1 MQGKKERQEKLFIFY
16 QLSEHIPGDNLYRRL
31 NELLDFGFLYKA
43 TTHYYGVT
51 GPKSIDPVVFMKLML
66 VGYLENLNS
75 DRHIIRMASMRMD
88 IRYFIGYDVDQALPW
103 HSTLS
108 RTRQLY
114 SIDVFT
120 ALFKKVL
127 KQCIDKGMVSGRR
140 QAVDGFFIK
149 ANASLDSL
157 VEKEI
162 LEDGERFGHELT
174 ANEDKE
180 QPVTLKVE
188 EKGYQEVK
196 EIKPKKNFGDVI
208 HGDSTDTAASTGKK
222 QPSEPSPL
230 NVAARNEQENT
241 GLKQKKNPGNDTHYS
256 PSDPDA
262 KMSVKPG
269 KATAMNYL
277 GEVSVDTATHMIT
290 HVQVFTAEK
299 NDSQCL
305 AAVVTHVK
313 NNLMEYAIA
322 LQEIVADT
330 GFSSGDAL
338 KALEANGIIGYIPN
352 RGRFNYERDGFLFD
366 TEGDYYECQNGKRL
380 TFRGTQFDGGYFMKR
395 YLVNRKECAGCPFKE
410 QCSAYGQKIT
420 QIRETIDKPYYDRM
434 HVRMQTR
441 KAKILKK
448 LRQSTV
454 EPVIGTL
461 VNNLG
466 IKRVNTKG
474 LSQANKCLTMAAI
487 AYNLKKM
494 LKHKPRL
501 VQDNIKSCIYSLMVA
516 FKAGLKAI
524 AKFLHLSMN
533 RCPKLLTV
541 KDRKTLF
548 LAGIVQQPLDEKET
562 KNQERLIARPRTR
575 SAQTHLGDD
584 LACDSCSWIKR
595 VRIEFEKDRMYFSR

>member
-1 MQGKKERQEKLFIFY
+1 MQGKKSHQEKLFIKF
-16 QLSEHIPGDNLYRRL
+16 QLSDHVPVDNFYRVL
-31 NELLDFGFLYKA
+31 SEKLDFKFLYKLTA
-43 TTHYYGVT
+43 PYYGLE
-51 GPKSIDPVVFMKLML
+51 GQKSIDPVVFMKLML
-66 VGYLENLNS
+66 VGYLENISS
-75 DRHIIRMASMRMD
+75 DRHIIRISRLRLD
-88 IRYFIGYDVDQALPW
+88 ILYFIGYELDEELPW

-114 SIDVFT
+114 GEHIFME
-120 ALFKKVL
+120 LFKRVL
-127 KQCIDKGMVSGRR
+127 KQCIDKGMISGRR

-162 LEDGERFGHELT
+162 LDDAVRFRQELT
-174 ANEDKE
+174 ANEDNE
-180 QPVTLKVE
+180 QPIALRVE
-188 EKGYQEVK
+188 EKDYQQVK
-196 EIKPKKNFGDVI
+196 ETKAKKNFGEVI
-208 HGDSTDTAASTGKK
+208 HGGSTNTVQIIDKE
-222 QPSEPSPL
+222 QPGTSSAL
-230 NVAARNEQENT
+230 NVAARNEQEGT
-241 GLKQKKNPGNDTHYS
+241 DPKKSPGNDTHYS

-269 KATAMNYL
+269 KATSMNYL

-299 NDSQCL
+299 HDSQCL

-313 NNLMEYAIA
+313 NNLLENDIA
-322 LQEIVADT
+322 LQEIIADT

-380 TFRGTQFDGGYFMKR
+380 TYRGTQFDGGYFMKR
-395 YLVNRKECAGCPFKE
+395 YLVNRKECAGCPFQE
-410 QCSAYGQKIT
+410 QCSAYSQHVT

-434 HVRMQTR
+434 HIRMQTS

-466 IKRVNTKG
+466 IKKVNTKG

-494 LKHKPRL
+494 LKHKSKEI
-501 VQDNIKSCIYSLMVA
+501 QDNVQSLIN
-516 FKAGLKAI
+516 GLTG
-524 AKFLHLSMN
+524 FF
-533 RCPKLLTV
+533 RTKL
-541 KDRKTLF
+541 KIN
-548 LAGIVQQPLDEKET
+548 LA
-562 KNQERLIARPRTR
+562 LIT
-575 SAQTHLGDD
+575 QNEDVFGLVG
-584 LACDSCSWIKR
+584 CS
-595 VRIEFEKDRMYFSR
+595 